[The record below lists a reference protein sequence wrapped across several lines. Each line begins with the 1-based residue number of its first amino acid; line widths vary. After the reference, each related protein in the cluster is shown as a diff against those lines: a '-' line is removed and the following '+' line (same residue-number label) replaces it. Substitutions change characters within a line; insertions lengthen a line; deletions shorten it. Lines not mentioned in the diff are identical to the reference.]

1 MTFFK
6 LKFFGQLPINHLKAP
21 LTLGGA
27 KEKGLFDLSNLQKL
41 REKAVNM
48 EIPGNDFR
56 IKNKTIQDR
65 IKVGEKS
72 PAVKSEVASSAD
84 GEQIKISSRARDVQ
98 LANEVINT
106 TPNVRA
112 SEVARVKAAIEKGY
126 NVDSKDIAE
135 GILKNLLQES

>member
-1 MTFFK
+1 
-6 LKFFGQLPINHLKAP
+6 
-21 LTLGGA
+21 
-27 KEKGLFDLSNLQKL
+27 
-41 REKAVNM
+41 M

-56 IKNKTIQDR
+56 IKNKIIQDR
-65 IKVGEKS
+65 VKVGEKV
-72 PAVKSEVASSAD
+72 PAEKSEGASSD
-84 GEQIKISSRARDVQ
+84 GGEQIKISSRARDVQ

-126 NVDSKDIAE
+126 NVDSRDIAE

>member
-1 MTFFK
+1 
-6 LKFFGQLPINHLKAP
+6 
-21 LTLGGA
+21 
-27 KEKGLFDLSNLQKL
+27 
-41 REKAVNM
+41 M
-48 EIPGNDFR
+48 EIPGYDFR
-56 IKNKTIQDR
+56 IKNKIIQDR
-65 IKVGEKS
+65 VKVGDKAPVAKS
-72 PAVKSEVASSAD
+72 DGASEAG

-126 NVDSKDIAE
+126 NVDSRDIAE

>member
-1 MTFFK
+1 
-6 LKFFGQLPINHLKAP
+6 
-21 LTLGGA
+21 
-27 KEKGLFDLSNLQKL
+27 
-41 REKAVNM
+41 M

-56 IKNKTIQDR
+56 VKNKSIQDR
-65 IKVGEKS
+65 VKVSEKTS
-72 PAVKSEVASSAD
+72 PSKSEGGAPTTG

-126 NVDSKDIAE
+126 NVDSRDIAE
-135 GILKNLLQES
+135 GILKNLLKES

>member
-1 MTFFK
+1 
-6 LKFFGQLPINHLKAP
+6 
-21 LTLGGA
+21 
-27 KEKGLFDLSNLQKL
+27 
-41 REKAVNM
+41 M

-65 IKVGEKS
+65 VKVGDKAPVS
-72 PAVKSEVASSAD
+72 KSEGAASAGG

-112 SEVARVKAAIEKGY
+112 SEVARVKAAIENGY
-126 NVDSKDIAE
+126 NVDSRDIAE
-135 GILKNLLQES
+135 GILRNILQES

>member
-1 MTFFK
+1 
-6 LKFFGQLPINHLKAP
+6 
-21 LTLGGA
+21 
-27 KEKGLFDLSNLQKL
+27 
-41 REKAVNM
+41 M

-56 IKNKTIQDR
+56 IKNKIIQDR
-65 IKVGEKS
+65 VKVGDKA
-72 PAVKSEVASSAD
+72 PAAKSEGTSGAG

-126 NVDSKDIAE
+126 NVDSKDIAQ

>member
-1 MTFFK
+1 
-6 LKFFGQLPINHLKAP
+6 
-21 LTLGGA
+21 
-27 KEKGLFDLSNLQKL
+27 
-41 REKAVNM
+41 M

-56 IKNKTIQDR
+56 IKNKIVQDR
-65 IKVGEKS
+65 IKVGEKA
-72 PAVKSEVASSAD
+72 PAAKSEGVSSAG

-126 NVDSKDIAE
+126 NVDSRDIAE

>member
-1 MTFFK
+1 MFK
-6 LKFFGQLPINHLKAP
+6 TLLA
-21 LTLGGA
+21 LGGA
-27 KEKGLFDLSNLQKL
+27 KGLVLCKTINFSKQRQKVS
-41 REKAVNM
+41 KM

-56 IKNKTIQDR
+56 IKNKSIQDR
-65 IKVGEKS
+65 VKVSEKK
-72 PAVKSEVASSAD
+72 PQKSEGGAPSTD

-98 LANEVINT
+98 FANEVINT

-126 NVDSKDIAE
+126 NVDSRDIAQ

>member
-1 MTFFK
+1 
-6 LKFFGQLPINHLKAP
+6 
-21 LTLGGA
+21 
-27 KEKGLFDLSNLQKL
+27 
-41 REKAVNM
+41 M

-56 IKNKTIQDR
+56 IKNKIIQDR
-65 IKVGEKS
+65 VKVGDKA
-72 PAVKSEVASSAD
+72 PASKSEGASATG

-126 NVDSKDIAE
+126 NVDSRDIAE

>member
-1 MTFFK
+1 
-6 LKFFGQLPINHLKAP
+6 
-21 LTLGGA
+21 
-27 KEKGLFDLSNLQKL
+27 
-41 REKAVNM
+41 M

-56 IKNKTIQDR
+56 IKNRIIQDR
-65 IKVGEKS
+65 VKVGDKA
-72 PAVKSEVASSAD
+72 PAAKSEGASSAV

-112 SEVARVKAAIEKGY
+112 SEVARVKAAIENGY
-126 NVDSKDIAE
+126 NVDSRDIAE